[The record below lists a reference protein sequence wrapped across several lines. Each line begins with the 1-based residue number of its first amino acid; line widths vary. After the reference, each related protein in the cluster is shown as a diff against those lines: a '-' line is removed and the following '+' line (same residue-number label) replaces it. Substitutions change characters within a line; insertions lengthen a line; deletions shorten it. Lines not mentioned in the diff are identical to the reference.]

1 MVSGA
6 GAFDFA
12 VSAGRCRAGCGLC
25 WLWLEGWRLC
35 PLCFALLAVRPVGR
49 GSCLLAVACGGRCW
63 LCLWPGGCAPGGWCC
78 AAVLLEAVRLEA
90 VRLCCDLLAACL
102 LAVRFTRRPCP
113 CWPSGCALWPGGRA
127 PGGLCCRRAGG
138 GPPSWPPL
146 LPSAGPPGGGPLC
159 FAFGWPLVCRSA
171 GAGRRHGT
179 RHEKS
184 RENAAKISSDF
195 SGEVFYAHG
204 LSLVTWYINAPL

>member
-102 LAVRFTRRPCP
+102 LAVRFTRRPRPLLAVWLCP
-113 CWPSGCALWPGGRA
+113 MAWRPPPWWAVLPEGWRLAAIVGRRSYRPPVPLEGGRL
-127 PGGLCCRRAGG
+127 PVLCFWLAACL
-138 GPPSWPPL
+138 PVCWSWPP
-146 LPSAGPPGGGPLC
+146 PRNAPRKTPGK
-159 FAFGWPLVCRSA
+159 R
-171 GAGRRHGT
+171 
-179 RHEKS
+179 
-184 RENAAKISSDF
+184 RENFQRFFRRGIFRARSKSC
-195 SGEVFYAHG
+195 Y
-204 LSLVTWYINAPL
+204 LVY